1 MYIVQLSASCVWD
14 RHMSVLFPHSFWM
27 ESQASLA
34 VPVVTSYN
42 TKTSNI
48 RAVEGDVASCELVT
62 KYLFIGGGVT

>member
-1 MYIVQLSASCVWD
+1 
-14 RHMSVLFPHSFWM
+14 M

-62 KYLFIGGGVT
+62 KYPFIRGGVTVEQAGSRDSRTP